1 MKAPAVRIDSR
12 QVGAVALAGALVVA
26 AVAWL
31 AWGWLAR
38 EALEERIAV
47 QASQLAHLDRRLAAL
62 NAEEGQTQGE
72 GAAPPA
78 VYYPGATAPIAAAS
92 VQRTVDSII
101 DDAGG
106 RLIESQLL
114 PITEADPDG
123 HRIDL
128 RTSFEATID
137 SLQSILFEIE
147 TRRPIMLVRSLSV
160 RSFVAVGRNDADED
174 DPLLQVSLV
183 VAGFW
188 EAGEE

>member
-1 MKAPAVRIDSR
+1 MKAPAMRIDSR

-26 AVAWL
+26 AAAWL
-31 AWGWLAR
+31 VWGWLAR
-38 EALEERIAV
+38 EALEERITV
-47 QASQLAHLDRRLAAL
+47 QTSQLAHLDRRLAAL
-62 NAEEGQTQGE
+62 VAEGQPQEEGV
-72 GAAPPA
+72 APPA
-78 VYYPGATAPIAAAS
+78 VYYPGATAPIAAAL

-147 TRRPIMLVRSLSV
+147 TRRPIMLVRSLSA

-174 DPLLQVSLV
+174 DPMLQVSLV

-188 EAGEE
+188 EPSEE

>member
-1 MKAPAVRIDSR
+1 MKAPAMRIDSR

-47 QASQLAHLDRRLAAL
+47 QTSQLDHLDRRLAAL
-62 NAEEGQTQGE
+62 NAEGQSQE
-72 GAAPPA
+72 DGAAPPA
-78 VYYPGATAPIAAAS
+78 VYYPGETAPIAAAL

-128 RTSFEATID
+128 RTSFDATID

-147 TRRPIMLVRSLSV
+147 TRRPIMLIRSLSV
-160 RSFVAVGRNDADED
+160 RSFVTVGRNDADED
-174 DPLLQVSLV
+174 DPMLQVSLV

-188 EAGEE
+188 ESTEE

>member
-1 MKAPAVRIDSR
+1 MKPPAMRIDSR

-38 EALEERIAV
+38 EALNERIAV
-47 QASQLAHLDRRLAAL
+47 QTSQIAHLDRRLASLEADG
-62 NAEEGQTQGE
+62 APQAG
-72 GAAPPA
+72 GAAPAA
-78 VYYPGATAPIAAAS
+78 VYYPGATSPIAAAS

-101 DDAGG
+101 DEAGG

-137 SLQSILFEIE
+137 SLQAILFEIE

-160 RSFVAVGRNDADED
+160 RSFVAAGRNDADED

-188 EAGEE
+188 EPGAE